1 MGNPLD
7 MGGYLAMATY
17 DDAMEAGVEFPCW
30 RARLPMTPPSVPTPA
45 EDDTNVMYA
54 PAVRLATKGKVALR
68 M

>member
-1 MGNPLD
+1 
-7 MGGYLAMATY
+7 MATY